1 MKRVGQDFSDFMKEQ
16 GLYEEARE
24 LATKKVIAAQLQAE
38 MAKQKLTKSAVAK
51 RMNTTRTAVDNAL
64 NPSFNTYFQLIALN
78 PFLKGIKLLLLRSST
93 IQWLLCH
100 LL

>member
-1 MKRVGQDFSDFMKEQ
+1 MKSLGQDFSDFMKEQ

-51 RMNTTRTAVDNAL
+51 RMNTTRTAVDNVL
-64 NPSFNTYFQLIALN
+64 NPSYNTSL
-78 PFLKGIKLLLLRSST
+78 ST
-93 IQWLLCH
+93 IERFAYALGKKLSVRLL
-100 LL
+100 

>member
-1 MKRVGQDFSDFMKEQ
+1 MKRVVQDFSDFMKEQ

-51 RMNTTRTAVDNAL
+51 RMNTTRTAVDNAF
-64 NPSFNTYFQLIALN
+64 NPSFNTSL
-78 PFLKGIKLLLLRSST
+78 ST
-93 IQWLLCH
+93 IERFAYALGKKLSVRLL
-100 LL
+100 

>member
-1 MKRVGQDFSDFMKEQ
+1 MKSLGQDFSDFMKEQ

-51 RMNTTRTAVDNAL
+51 RMNTTRTAVVNAL
-64 NPSFNTYFQLIALN
+64 NPSFNTSL
-78 PFLKGIKLLLLRSST
+78 ST
-93 IQWLLCH
+93 IERFAYALGKKLSVRLL
-100 LL
+100 

>member
-1 MKRVGQDFSDFMKEQ
+1 MKSLGQDFSDFMKEQ

-51 RMNTTRTAVDNAL
+51 RMHTTRTAVDNAL
-64 NPSFNTYFQLIALN
+64 DPSFNTSL
-78 PFLKGIKLLLLRSST
+78 ST
-93 IQWLLCH
+93 IERFAYALRKKLSVRLL
-100 LL
+100 